1 MATKRAPRHYR
12 IEDREAFEREE
23 TEEESLDLPKE
34 TSAEVQGSPT
44 APEGGFNAATK
55 PSEASGYEVGYKP
68 DSMRG
73 PAEKGRSA
81 SEHIGAAKAMATR
94 ESEAEKTPESATA
107 FWGKP
112 GASDGVWEGSA
123 LTSEFT
129 PAPRSEPAG
138 VSSPAPK
145 SMHVTSRDS
154 VAGYETAASTY
165 GGHESTPYPVEERDA
180 IAYSA
185 PDPEDELDTGE
196 YPVLQVEQE
205 HGAKGSTTDD
215 MVSGRGEAS
224 LRNGGGTLSFGGQA
238 DSRATSDS
246 IMGGRHSGEP
256 VPMADPASAKDY
268 ALTTDPAP
276 ADDAAFVAPPA
287 PADGATSAASP
298 ASVAG
303 HVPATDPA
311 PADDAAFVAPPAP
324 ADGAT
329 PAASPASVAGHVR
342 AADFAPAAGPAPA
355 DDATPAAPPASA
367 AGAALAEEPASSAP
381 PAPTDPAPTTP
392 PVPGAKDNREPEYVP
407 LPVPGREPPEAF
419 AIVSQKPNPVVRP
432 RVPGERRHE
441 QDRPRR
447 APVEHP
453 RTQRTPTELAVRP
466 RTQRQ
471 TSAANK
477 RSANRVLPIALLVAA
492 VVIIIGLVGSWSF
505 VQVQH
510 ATQEAKNA
518 KPADAA
524 TNETDAATR
533 STPTPSDIPPSE
545 TPQQVAPASEFE
557 QKVQSGEYRSV
568 RLIGDSITAG
578 YATDDYEDP
587 DLVGTSKI
595 IYDDGEGGIHYE
607 TTPEAKCWASDFR
620 MWATGHGMTSFTN
633 AGISGSF
640 MQELAEN
647 PSAWIQ
653 EGADVIVVALGT
665 NDAGYYGAQEY
676 EQAARTA
683 LEAVEQ
689 SCKQVIVIAP
699 VDDLRPE
706 EMVVQPA
713 SEFGGILQ
721 RICEERG
728 YLFVDPR
735 AAVTPNLFDPDGL
748 HPNTQGSHAIWECI
762 RQTLGLS

>member
-123 LTSEFT
+123 HTSEFT

-154 VAGYETAASTY
+154 VAGYEAAASTY

-224 LRNGGGTLSFGGQA
+224 LRNGGGTPSFGGQA

-246 IMGGRHSGEP
+246 IMGGRHSRES

-276 ADDAAFVAPPA
+276 ADDASFVAPPA
-287 PADGATSAASP
+287 PADDATSAASP

-303 HVPATDPA
+303 HVPAADFASATAPA
-311 PADDAAFVAPPAP
+311 PAEPPAS
-324 ADGAT
+324 AAHHA
-329 PAASPASVAGHVR
+329 PAASPASVAHH
-342 AADFAPAAGPAPA
+342 A
-355 DDATPAAPPASA
+355 PAAPPASA
-367 AGAALAEEPASSAP
+367 ANHAPAAP

-518 KPADAA
+518 KSADAA
-524 TNETDAATR
+524 ANETDAATR
-533 STPTPSDIPPSE
+533 STPMPNDIPPSE
-545 TPQQVAPASEFE
+545 TPQQVAPVSEFE